1 MKWTD
6 IAAACAAVLVG
17 IAVCG
22 APAYAQQKTARQ
34 CAEEWKMNKAAIQ
47 ASGQT
52 KRAFVAECRGPTAA
66 AAPTQPTPA
75 PAPTYSQQ
83 AAPQPT
89 TRSRQTYTSPTV
101 RQPYTSPTARQTY
114 TSPYGGSQFS
124 SEVAAQAHCPN
135 DTVVWVNLSSKIY
148 HFNGSKD
155 YGRTKRG
162 AFMCER
168 DTAGFRAAKNEKH
181 P

>member
-1 MKWTD
+1 MKWTH
-6 IAAACAAVLVG
+6 IGAACAAVFVG
-17 IAVCG
+17 IAACG
-22 APAYAQQKTARQ
+22 APASAQQAPTPTQQKTARQ
-34 CAEEWKMNKAAIQ
+34 CDQEWKANKAAIH
-47 ASGQT
+47 ASGKT
-52 KRAFVAECRGPTAA
+52 KKAFIAECRGQTVA
-66 AAPTQPTPA
+66 AAPTQTTPA

-83 AAPQPT
+83 APPT
-89 TRSRQTYTSPTV
+89 TPRSRQTYTSPTAGNKFSTEV
-101 RQPYTSPTARQTY
+101 EAR
-114 TSPYGGSQFS
+114 
-124 SEVAAQAHCPN
+124 AHCPS

-148 HFNGSKD
+148 HFSGTPD

>member
-1 MKWTD
+1 MKWND
-6 IAAACAAVLVG
+6 IGAACAAVLVA

-22 APAYAQQKTARQ
+22 VPASAQQKTAKQ
-34 CAEEWKMNKAAIQ
+34 CAQEWAANKEAIR
-47 ASGQT
+47 ASGKT
-52 KRAFVAECRGPTAA
+52 KKAYVAECRAQTAA

-83 AAPQPT
+83 GAQQPT
-89 TRSRQTYTSPTV
+89 TTGRQRQTYTSPT
-101 RQPYTSPTARQTY
+101 
-114 TSPYGGSQFS
+114 GGAQFA
-124 SEVAAQAHCPN
+124 SEVQARAHCPS
-135 DTVVWVNLSSKIY
+135 DTVVWVNLNSKVY
-148 HFNGSKD
+148 HFSGTPD

-162 AFMCER
+162 AYMCER